1 VLRRDGEGSI
11 WVEGTGSRSKSGAAQ
26 ENDLDRHEP
35 FAPAFSRY
43 QVCTISSGY
52 ENRADV
58 SQPSLEEER
67 MSTQPNYIP
76 QGTSPALMPNQ
87 GRSWLGRNWKWLLAA
102 VFVCGAVFVVGIFT
116 LVMGAMRGSDVAREA
131 TARAQANTL
140 VGQRLG
146 TPISEGW
153 MVSGSINVSPGA
165 GDADLSVPISG
176 PKGKGTVYVK
186 AQKAG
191 GEWTYSLMLATIEGS
206 SERIDLLASA
216 ATAVPASEPPSPT
229 PAADAPSQ
237 PAPSD
242 PSVALAAAPQ
252 PTASDPAASAPDPV
266 QSKAGGVIASAQY
279 ANDPNLRCDL
289 LEVKRVSG
297 GALLARWRFINTG
310 TKSVNYDFSWDDIY
324 YIDPAGNKKY
334 ANLTIDGKR
343 ILDVWW
349 GTLPPGE
356 QRVNW
361 VKYPAPPATSKRIS
375 LNVPKFQP
383 FEDVP
388 VSE

>member
-1 VLRRDGEGSI
+1 
-11 WVEGTGSRSKSGAAQ
+11 
-26 ENDLDRHEP
+26 
-35 FAPAFSRY
+35 
-43 QVCTISSGY
+43 
-52 ENRADV
+52 
-58 SQPSLEEER
+58 
-67 MSTQPNYIP
+67 MSTQPNYSP
-76 QGTSPALMPNQ
+76 QGTSPTLMPNQ
-87 GRSWLGRNWKWLLAA
+87 GRSWLGRNWIWLLAA
-102 VFVCGAVFVVGIFT
+102 LFVCGAVFVVGIFT

-131 TARAQANTL
+131 TARAQANAL
-140 VGQRLG
+140 LGQRLG

-153 MVSGSINVSPGA
+153 IVGGSINVSPGA

-176 PKGKGTVYVK
+176 PKGKGTVYVR

-191 GEWTYSLMLATIEGS
+191 GAWSYSLMEATIEGS
-206 SERIDLLASA
+206 SDRIDLLASQA
-216 ATAVPASEPPSPT
+216 AAVPSEPPT
-229 PAADAPSQ
+229 PAQQAADAPSQ
-237 PAPSD
+237 PPPSD
-242 PSVALAAAPQ
+242 GSVALAAAPQ
-252 PTASDPAASAPDPV
+252 PSAPDPAPAPDPA
-266 QSKAGGVIASAQY
+266 QAKTGGVIASAQY

-297 GALLARWRFINTG
+297 GAVLARWRFVNTG

-334 ANLTIDGKR
+334 ANLSIDGKR

-361 VKYPAPPATSKRIS
+361 VKYPAPPPTSKRIS

>member
-1 VLRRDGEGSI
+1 LSWRSGSDAETPFDGI
-11 WVEGTGSRSKSGAAQ
+11 
-26 ENDLDRHEP
+26 H
-35 FAPAFSRY
+35 
-43 QVCTISSGY
+43 
-52 ENRADV
+52 
-58 SQPSLEEER
+58 EEER

-76 QGTSPALMPNQ
+76 QGTSPGLMPNQ
-87 GRSWLGRNWKWLLAA
+87 GRSWLGRNWIWLLAA
-102 VFVCGAVFVVGIFT
+102 VFVCGAVFVAGIFT
-116 LVMGAMRGSDVAREA
+116 LIMGAMRGSDVAREA
-131 TARAQANTL
+131 TARAQANAV

-153 MVSGSINVSPGA
+153 IVGGSINVSPGA

-191 GEWTYSLMLATIEGS
+191 GEWTYSLMEAAIEGS
-206 SERIDLLASA
+206 SERIDLLASVA
-216 ATAVPASEPPSPT
+216 ATAAPSEAPTPT
-229 PAADAPSQ
+229 PAADTPTQ

-242 PSVALAAAPQ
+242 PSVAMAAARQ
-252 PTASDPAASAPDPV
+252 PIAPDPAPAPDPA
-266 QSKAGGVIASAQY
+266 QSKSSGVIASAQY

-310 TKSVNYDFSWDDIY
+310 TKPVSYDFSWDDIY

-375 LNVPKFQP
+375 LNVPRFQP

>member
-1 VLRRDGEGSI
+1 
-11 WVEGTGSRSKSGAAQ
+11 
-26 ENDLDRHEP
+26 
-35 FAPAFSRY
+35 
-43 QVCTISSGY
+43 
-52 ENRADV
+52 
-58 SQPSLEEER
+58 
-67 MSTQPNYIP
+67 MSTQPNYNP
-76 QGTSPALMPNQ
+76 QRTSPSLMPNQ

-131 TARAQANTL
+131 TARAQANAL

-146 TPISEGW
+146 SPISEGW
-153 MVSGSINVSPGA
+153 IVGGSINVSPGA

-176 PKGKGTVYVK
+176 PKGKGTVYVR

-191 GEWTYSLMLATIEGS
+191 GAWSYNLMEATIEGS

-216 ATAVPASEPPSPT
+216 VAAVPPSEPPSLT
-229 PAADAPSQ
+229 PAADATSQ

-242 PSVALAAAPQ
+242 PSVAMAAAPQ
-252 PTASDPAASAPDPV
+252 PSASESAAPAPDPV
-266 QSKAGGVIASAQY
+266 QTKSGGVIASAQY

-297 GALLARWRFINTG
+297 GALLARWRFVNTG
-310 TKSVNYDFSWDDIY
+310 TKPVSYDFSWDDIY

-334 ANLTIDGKR
+334 ANLTLDGKR

-361 VKYPAPPATSKRIS
+361 VKYPAPPVTSKRIS

-383 FEDVP
+383 FEDVT